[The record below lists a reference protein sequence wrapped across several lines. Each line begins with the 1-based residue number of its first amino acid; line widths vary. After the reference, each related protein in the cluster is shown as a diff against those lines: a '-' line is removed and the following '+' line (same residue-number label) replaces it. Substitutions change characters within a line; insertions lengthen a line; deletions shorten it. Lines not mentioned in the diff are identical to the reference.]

1 MSRRMFKLPEKSLVV
16 SLLSPSFLR
25 NLVLF
30 VYSFQNKVPSID
42 DRCQTDHVTISAKPN
57 LNP

>member
-1 MSRRMFKLPEKSLVV
+1 MFKLPEKSLVV

-30 VYSFQNKVPSID
+30 VYSFQNKVPSIE